1 MNAPV
6 VIAQAGPPGPGEA
19 PRTIRMS
26 KPQGGAAVVLQLDGA
41 ARLDPSAIA
50 AEQITLVRVG
60 ERLVILFDN
69 QATVTLAPF
78 FGADGAPVPGLSLQL
93 GAGQAV
99 DAARFADL
107 FPISDDQSI
116 LPAAGEGARNTGGQ
130 FGTFSIDSL
139 IGGGDGLDLL
149 GGETGAGARFG
160 AAPLAND
167 QPTAR
172 DLALGLDED
181 AIALGEGNLDGPGDD
196 LAPAVATGT
205 LPVSFGSDG
214 VGDLAFEVASGPVAG
229 LTSGGDPV
237 SYALSA
243 DGRTLTASTQNGVV
257 FTIALAINADSSVS
271 CTVTLLQPLDH
282 PSRDDPAT
290 PESERA
296 FEDNLRLAF
305 PFTIRDANG
314 DSASATLTLDVD
326 DDTPVIALAESRT
339 VDEDGLGNAG
349 DSYPQGDAPGAALS
363 VTGSLGISWGADRFN
378 DSADGGVAGGPV
390 AGDRAVVFS
399 GLGDGVLS
407 SVQAATLLA
416 VAGADGPLDL
426 ADLACAGEAL
436 VFTLSGSGTVLTA
449 TTVSGGPVF
458 TVSLSDTGDA
468 GSYTFVLQG
477 PLDHPRADAE
487 DDLILTFGF
496 TAYDSDGDAA
506 SGAFTVTV
514 DDDAPVSTGRVQS
527 AAVYENELPA
537 GTAFGSSTDL
547 NGDGGGNDTRYTGN
561 LKSLV
566 SFGADKAGTY
576 IVETVDLAPELLA
589 LTSGGVPLTYA
600 IGVDNMLIATANG
613 VAIFDFQVDP
623 DTGQYSFR
631 LKGPLDHLGGDAAA
645 IILDMSSAVTARD
658 SDGDTVALAGQIHV
672 TILDDSPAAPDAAAP
687 NPLSEDGPNP
697 ILSNAALGMNWGADD
712 GNDGEGQP
720 GDRALVF
727 STAALALG
735 GSGAISSLTS
745 NGLPVTLG
753 HLDAAHTILV
763 AYTGASA
770 PTLGTES
777 SIVFLASLSDIG
789 TGSYSFDLRQPLDHP
804 APDGA
809 QQHYIDL
816 TFSYTATDADGDVDA
831 GGFTVR
837 IDAAGTVSSIDY
849 SGLATG
855 VFVNLANVA
864 TTVAGET
871 VAANSA
877 TDRASVTR
885 KVVGIDQLG
894 AITTA
899 YGSQGDDILVGG
911 NEASRLDGNDGDD
924 LIYGLGG
931 NDDLRGGVG
940 DDVIDGGAG
949 HDLIRGGAGDDTLTG
964 GDGSDTFFVD
974 GAGQGHDTY
983 WGGPGDDRIKAE
995 SDGTIVGLQGDFGA
1009 ANSIGTIEANGFA
1022 DVRVWGDAD
1031 GNLLDFSGTALADV
1045 VVDGREGDDEIFA
1058 SNSTH
1063 TVMRGGAGD
1072 DILHGSALTNTVYL
1086 VDGADE
1092 GVDTYLGGAKTDTI
1106 KAESDGTI
1114 VRLQGDFG
1122 AVNSIESI
1130 EANGFSDVK
1139 VWGEDTGNVLDF
1151 SQTALVGVIVD
1162 GRGGADEIFASTT
1175 SHSILRGGAG
1185 DDVLHGSDTSN
1196 TIYLVNGTDEGEDT
1210 YRGGTRTD
1218 QIKAESDGTIIRLK
1232 GDFGAANRIDAIE
1245 ANGFADV
1252 RLWGDAGGNNLDFSA
1267 TSLVGVSV
1275 DGRDG
1280 DDVIRGSAGADRLF
1294 GGAGD
1299 DLIIHHAGDGADRV
1313 DGGSETGTAAPDYDT
1328 LRVIGDS
1335 RSRTFTIGKLAQWTG
1350 NNIVPA
1356 DGNPDLADL
1365 TVQYTGP
1372 GAAMLRADEVEH
1384 VDVVAGTGAVTL
1396 VVGDLS
1402 DTAILPATVGFEGGD
1417 GADTVDLTG
1426 RTSPH
1431 RIVADGGADTDTVVF
1446 GFAST
1451 EASLEEI
1458 VEDGSL
1464 VGIRITR
1471 LVAGASVTDEFRNFE
1486 TLRFTDGSFTPAEL
1500 LNDAPVLTP
1509 VDVAGEVTEDVDATG
1524 GSLTESGSVTFADPD
1539 VWNTVTA
1546 SAGFVDAVADGGAA
1560 LSPGLLAALQSGA
1573 FQIAVSGSDNA
1584 GTIDWS
1590 FAVDNGLVQYLRA
1603 GQSVTATYRI
1613 AVSDGHGGVDAED
1626 VTVTIHG
1633 ADDNALIGDPTVASV
1648 TEDLAPVNGLLAVS
1662 GVIPISDP
1670 DGDVVVF
1677 VSASPAEGNLGNLNL
1692 APDGSYTYR
1701 VANSAVQHLGVG
1713 ESKVDTFTVT
1723 ASDGTTR
1730 DVAFTIHGV
1739 NDPARNAWLDGDTV
1753 DENAPVGTLV
1763 GVLRAFDAE
1772 GDPVTWFINGTA
1784 NGRFTIDRLTGEVR
1798 TAVVLDYEALA
1809 GQSYIIAATPL
1820 DVHGAG
1826 DMLREFTIRVND
1838 VNEAPTSAYTIVEQQ
1853 YVSGPNTA
1861 SLLENTHTAAPIRLT
1876 WVGYLDDALGSETL
1890 TLGGTD
1896 AALFELQGSFVFLRA
1911 GVQLDYETRSSYQVT
1926 IDIDD
1931 ASVGSTP
1938 DTSVTFNLTVAN
1950 LTIEPVAGSD
1960 SFTIGEDGSLAVTGP
1975 GILGNDTIPNGLPL
1989 TVNTSTLSGLTLVEA
2004 PTGLTIAD
2012 LGTLSVSAD
2021 GSFNYAPGGDF
2032 DQLRAGEQAVL
2043 AFTYRAANGVAN
2055 SNLASVTITVTGEND
2070 AAVISEI
2077 TPGVALVEGFEGSIQ
2092 GTWTQVGWSAI
2103 DPARATE
2110 GARAILVSSEDDDT
2124 WIGAEPAELEQALGL
2139 ASGALGQAL
2148 GDVVDG
2154 GAIAITLTNL
2164 TAGTYTLSFDWF
2176 YRAGDYLPYNDSA
2189 FVAIDGTVHRL
2200 ADVAMVG
2207 DEGSSGWQTFTLT
2220 VTVGATL
2227 ALGFGAVNAIDV
2239 GFNGTLDVDLVRLSA
2254 TDLVEDRVL
2263 SVGGSVSVS
2272 DVDRGEAAIQAAS
2285 GASQKGYGSYAVDAA
2300 GHWTF
2305 TLDNAHPDVQALA
2318 VGETATDSF
2327 ILRSLDGTEKEIT
2340 VTIRG
2345 VNDAPVVADPIA
2357 DRASP
2362 EDTAVSFTLPAG
2374 AFADDTAGTLALSAQ
2389 LANGDP
2395 LPSWLG
2401 FDPATGLF
2409 SGTPPANFAGDLE
2422 IRVTATDG
2430 SALSVFDDFRL
2441 TIVPVNDAPVVRND
2455 GYTTAEDQALVVAG
2469 PGVLANDSDVDGD
2482 ALTAVLVAGPS
2493 HGTLTLDPDG
2503 AFSYVPHADYHGTD
2517 SFQYRAND
2525 GALNSAGVAT
2535 VAIVVTPANDAPV
2548 AVDDAFTTRVGTPL
2562 AGNLLFNTG
2571 GNDYDVDGD
2580 ALRLAVVDPTGGD
2593 PADAVAVT
2601 VTGQDWQTIALTN
2614 GTLQVQADGDFAYTP
2629 DAGYLGAETFAY
2641 AISDGQLSA
2650 IAAVTVNVVENQNRA
2665 PVLNGEFGPLYAHS
2679 SDFRD
2684 AAGLSVLI
2692 PEGLVTDPDGDP
2704 LTWSVRTLSVTSA
2717 LAGNADDDGD
2727 GIGGWWSFDAATR
2740 TFTGTYPSTTSS
2752 RYDQA
2757 VIEITA
2763 RDADGAE
2770 VSFLTTISGILG
2782 NSYTFPEAFG
2792 FSAGTFKLMY
2802 GSSHPQNGFTS
2813 STGGLVLAG
2822 GGSDTFGGWAG
2833 HVANDAIYGEDGD
2846 DLLLGEEGDDFLHG
2860 GAGND
2865 GLSGGEGRDFL
2876 LGGAD
2881 DDRLY
2886 GGLGDDRLTGGSGAD
2901 TFRFESAAQGTDA
2914 MVDFDAGE
2922 GDVIELLASAF
2933 GLAPG
2938 TDVATV
2944 FRASPGTDF
2953 DHAAGEKLH
2962 FDTSTRTL
2970 WYDGDGA
2977 GGIAALA
2984 LARLENGVDLQAGD
2998 IRLA

>member
-1 MNAPV
+1 MNAPFV
-6 VIAQAGPPGPGEA
+6 VAQATTGQVTPA
-19 PRTIRMS
+19 PRTIKVT
-26 KPQGGAAVVLQLDGA
+26 KPETGQAVALRLDGTV
-41 ARLDPSAIA
+41 RLDLTDIA
-50 AEQITLVRVG
+50 SENITLVRVG

-69 QATVTLAPF
+69 QATIAIEPF
-78 FGADGAPVPGLSLQL
+78 FDSSGQPLQDISLQL
-93 GAGQAV
+93 GPDRIV
-99 DAARFADL
+99 DGAQFATL
-107 FPISDDQSI
+107 FPISTDQSI
-116 LPAAGEGARNTGGQ
+116 LPAAGEGAGASNTGGQ
-130 FGTFSIDSL
+130 FGSFQIDDFA
-139 IGGGDGLDLL
+139 GGNPLDLL
-149 GGETGAGARFG
+149 GQETLGGPGFG
-160 AAPLAND
+160 AANLVNGL
-167 QPTAR
+167 PTAF
-172 DLALGLDED
+172 DLTLGLDDDEISL
-181 AIALGEGNLDGPGDD
+181 AEGNLGGPGDD
-196 LAPAVATGT
+196 LFPATVSGT
-205 LPVSFGSDG
+205 LPVDFGPDGFGDLFFNVAAGPVPGLTSGGDPVSYALSGDGRTITASTVNGVVFTIELVVNGDATVTYTVTLFAPLDHPDQDDPSTLDVERAFEDNILLSFPFTVQDGNGDSVRFGSDG

-1372 GAAMLRADEVEH
+1372 GAAMLPRRRGRARRRGGRH
-1384 VDVVAGTGAVTL
+1384 GCRHAGGRRP
-1396 VVGDLS
+1396 VG
-1402 DTAILPATVGFEGGD
+1402 
-1417 GADTVDLTG
+1417 
-1426 RTSPH
+1426 H
-1431 RIVADGGADTDTVVF
+1431 R
-1446 GFAST
+1446 
-1451 EASLEEI
+1451 
-1458 VEDGSL
+1458 
-1464 VGIRITR
+1464 
-1471 LVAGASVTDEFRNFE
+1471 
-1486 TLRFTDGSFTPAEL
+1486 
-1500 LNDAPVLTP
+1500 
-1509 VDVAGEVTEDVDATG
+1509 
-1524 GSLTESGSVTFADPD
+1524 
-1539 VWNTVTA
+1539 
-1546 SAGFVDAVADGGAA
+1546 
-1560 LSPGLLAALQSGA
+1560 
-1573 FQIAVSGSDNA
+1573 
-1584 GTIDWS
+1584 
-1590 FAVDNGLVQYLRA
+1590 
-1603 GQSVTATYRI
+1603 
-1613 AVSDGHGGVDAED
+1613 
-1626 VTVTIHG
+1626 
-1633 ADDNALIGDPTVASV
+1633 
-1648 TEDLAPVNGLLAVS
+1648 
-1662 GVIPISDP
+1662 
-1670 DGDVVVF
+1670 
-1677 VSASPAEGNLGNLNL
+1677 
-1692 APDGSYTYR
+1692 
-1701 VANSAVQHLGVG
+1701 
-1713 ESKVDTFTVT
+1713 
-1723 ASDGTTR
+1723 
-1730 DVAFTIHGV
+1730 
-1739 NDPARNAWLDGDTV
+1739 DPAR
-1753 DENAPVGTLV
+1753 
-1763 GVLRAFDAE
+1763 
-1772 GDPVTWFINGTA
+1772 
-1784 NGRFTIDRLTGEVR
+1784 DR
-1798 TAVVLDYEALA
+1798 
-1809 GQSYIIAATPL
+1809 
-1820 DVHGAG
+1820 
-1826 DMLREFTIRVND
+1826 
-1838 VNEAPTSAYTIVEQQ
+1838 
-1853 YVSGPNTA
+1853 
-1861 SLLENTHTAAPIRLT
+1861 RL
-1876 WVGYLDDALGSETL
+1876 
-1890 TLGGTD
+1890 
-1896 AALFELQGSFVFLRA
+1896 
-1911 GVQLDYETRSSYQVT
+1911 
-1926 IDIDD
+1926 
-1931 ASVGSTP
+1931 
-1938 DTSVTFNLTVAN
+1938 
-1950 LTIEPVAGSD
+1950 
-1960 SFTIGEDGSLAVTGP
+1960 
-1975 GILGNDTIPNGLPL
+1975 
-1989 TVNTSTLSGLTLVEA
+1989 
-2004 PTGLTIAD
+2004 
-2012 LGTLSVSAD
+2012 
-2021 GSFNYAPGGDF
+2021 
-2032 DQLRAGEQAVL
+2032 
-2043 AFTYRAANGVAN
+2043 
-2055 SNLASVTITVTGEND
+2055 
-2070 AAVISEI
+2070 
-2077 TPGVALVEGFEGSIQ
+2077 
-2092 GTWTQVGWSAI
+2092 
-2103 DPARATE
+2103 
-2110 GARAILVSSEDDDT
+2110 
-2124 WIGAEPAELEQALGL
+2124 
-2139 ASGALGQAL
+2139 
-2148 GDVVDG
+2148 
-2154 GAIAITLTNL
+2154 
-2164 TAGTYTLSFDWF
+2164 
-2176 YRAGDYLPYNDSA
+2176 
-2189 FVAIDGTVHRL
+2189 
-2200 ADVAMVG
+2200 
-2207 DEGSSGWQTFTLT
+2207 
-2220 VTVGATL
+2220 
-2227 ALGFGAVNAIDV
+2227 
-2239 GFNGTLDVDLVRLSA
+2239 
-2254 TDLVEDRVL
+2254 
-2263 SVGGSVSVS
+2263 
-2272 DVDRGEAAIQAAS
+2272 
-2285 GASQKGYGSYAVDAA
+2285 
-2300 GHWTF
+2300 
-2305 TLDNAHPDVQALA
+2305 
-2318 VGETATDSF
+2318 
-2327 ILRSLDGTEKEIT
+2327 
-2340 VTIRG
+2340 
-2345 VNDAPVVADPIA
+2345 
-2357 DRASP
+2357 
-2362 EDTAVSFTLPAG
+2362 
-2374 AFADDTAGTLALSAQ
+2374 
-2389 LANGDP
+2389 
-2395 LPSWLG
+2395 
-2401 FDPATGLF
+2401 
-2409 SGTPPANFAGDLE
+2409 
-2422 IRVTATDG
+2422 
-2430 SALSVFDDFRL
+2430 
-2441 TIVPVNDAPVVRND
+2441 
-2455 GYTTAEDQALVVAG
+2455 
-2469 PGVLANDSDVDGD
+2469 
-2482 ALTAVLVAGPS
+2482 
-2493 HGTLTLDPDG
+2493 
-2503 AFSYVPHADYHGTD
+2503 
-2517 SFQYRAND
+2517 
-2525 GALNSAGVAT
+2525 
-2535 VAIVVTPANDAPV
+2535 
-2548 AVDDAFTTRVGTPL
+2548 
-2562 AGNLLFNTG
+2562 
-2571 GNDYDVDGD
+2571 
-2580 ALRLAVVDPTGGD
+2580 
-2593 PADAVAVT
+2593 
-2601 VTGQDWQTIALTN
+2601 
-2614 GTLQVQADGDFAYTP
+2614 
-2629 DAGYLGAETFAY
+2629 
-2641 AISDGQLSA
+2641 
-2650 IAAVTVNVVENQNRA
+2650 
-2665 PVLNGEFGPLYAHS
+2665 
-2679 SDFRD
+2679 
-2684 AAGLSVLI
+2684 
-2692 PEGLVTDPDGDP
+2692 
-2704 LTWSVRTLSVTSA
+2704 
-2717 LAGNADDDGD
+2717 
-2727 GIGGWWSFDAATR
+2727 
-2740 TFTGTYPSTTSS
+2740 
-2752 RYDQA
+2752 
-2757 VIEITA
+2757 
-2763 RDADGAE
+2763 
-2770 VSFLTTISGILG
+2770 
-2782 NSYTFPEAFG
+2782 
-2792 FSAGTFKLMY
+2792 
-2802 GSSHPQNGFTS
+2802 
-2813 STGGLVLAG
+2813 
-2822 GGSDTFGGWAG
+2822 
-2833 HVANDAIYGEDGD
+2833 
-2846 DLLLGEEGDDFLHG
+2846 
-2860 GAGND
+2860 
-2865 GLSGGEGRDFL
+2865 
-2876 LGGAD
+2876 
-2881 DDRLY
+2881 
-2886 GGLGDDRLTGGSGAD
+2886 
-2901 TFRFESAAQGTDA
+2901 
-2914 MVDFDAGE
+2914 
-2922 GDVIELLASAF
+2922 
-2933 GLAPG
+2933 
-2938 TDVATV
+2938 
-2944 FRASPGTDF
+2944 
-2953 DHAAGEKLH
+2953 
-2962 FDTSTRTL
+2962 
-2970 WYDGDGA
+2970 
-2977 GGIAALA
+2977 
-2984 LARLENGVDLQAGD
+2984 
-2998 IRLA
+2998 